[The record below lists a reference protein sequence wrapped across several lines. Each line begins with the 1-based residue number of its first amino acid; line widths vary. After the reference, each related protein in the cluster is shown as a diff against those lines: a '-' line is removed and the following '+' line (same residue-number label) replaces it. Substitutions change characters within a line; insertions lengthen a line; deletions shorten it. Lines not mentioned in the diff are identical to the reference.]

1 MHQMIAPS
9 PPALRRLTPDGPVAT
24 PLLAVLGALIVAAL
38 LVPLVIV
45 ANAPRI
51 VPVERKVARARPP
64 QRVIPAAELPPVEP
78 AVFVA
83 VAPEDARA
91 YNASI
96 PFSTAPLLPA
106 RPFRIVGDAASIAR
120 ATDCLAAGVLYEA
133 GDDPVGQRA
142 VAQVILN
149 RVRHP
154 AFPKTVCGVVF
165 QGSERR
171 TGCQFTFTCDGAL
184 ARRYSD
190 AAWERARAVASAWL
204 SGAVEKA
211 VGTATHYH
219 TDWVVP
225 YWSASLDKISE
236 VHTHL
241 FFRWT
246 GWWGTPPAFRGRY
259 AGVEPL
265 VAKLKGIAPSHGDAP
280 DPIAAGDAPIDAA
293 LIPPEALP
301 AATTVDPNAFLVT
314 LDARLPPG
322 EFAAFATRVCGDRPY
337 CKLLAWTDRADT
349 PALLPAEPRQMERM
363 AFSYL
368 RDRARGFE
376 KALWNCERFER
387 PDLAQCMKPQVFVS
401 SAARAEGFKLEMLP
415 GSGLRAAL
423 GVPDEARE
431 APPAELTGV
440 RRKTGTLAP
449 PAPAPAAPPP
459 VRRTIGPELPKGQ

>member
-1 MHQMIAPS
+1 MHQMIR
-9 PPALRRLTPDGPVAT
+9 PPTPLIRRLLPEGPVPAWLLGVLGLVA
-24 PLLAVLGALIVAAL
+24 LLAIAA
-38 LVPLVIV
+38 PLAIV

-51 VPVERKVARARPP
+51 VPVEKKVARARPP
-64 QRVIPAAELPPVEP
+64 QRVVPPAELPPVEP

-83 VAPEDARA
+83 LTPQDALA

-96 PFSTAPLLPA
+96 PFSSAPLLPA
-106 RPFRIVGDAASIAR
+106 RPFRIVGDEASIAR
-120 ATDCLAAGVLYEA
+120 ATDCLTAGVLYEA
-133 GDDPVGQRA
+133 GDDTVGQRA

-165 QGSERR
+165 QGAERR

-190 AAWERARAVASAWL
+190 EAWDRARDVASAAL
-204 SGAVEKA
+204 AGSVEKA

-219 TDWVVP
+219 TNWVVP
-225 YWSASLDKISE
+225 YWSSSLDKISE

-259 AGVEPL
+259 LADEPL
-265 VAKLKGIAPSHGDAP
+265 VAKLKGIAPSHGDAN
-280 DPIAAGDAPIDAA
+280 DPLATGEAALDAA
-293 LIPPEALP
+293 TLPPEALP
-301 AATTVDPNAFLVT
+301 QPLAGDPNSFLVT
-314 LDARLPPG
+314 LDPRLPPADY
-322 EFAAFATRVCGDRPY
+322 AAFAARVCGDRPY

-349 PALLPAEPRQMERM
+349 PTALPGDPRQMERL

-368 RDRARGFE
+368 RDRARNFD
-376 KALWNCERFER
+376 KALWACDRFAR
-387 PDLAQCMKPQVFVS
+387 PELSQCMKMQVF
-401 SAARAEGFKLEMLP
+401 APATARADGFRLEALP
-415 GSGLRAAL
+415 GSETRAATGL
-423 GVPDEARE
+423 GDQKGSA
-431 APPAELTGV
+431 PAELGGV

-449 PAPAPAAPPP
+449 PTAAPPSP
-459 VRRTIGPELPKGQ
+459 VKQASGSAAAKPD

>member
-1 MHQMIAPS
+1 MK
-9 PPALRRLTPDGPVAT
+9 RLLPEGPVPVWLLGVLGLVA
-24 PLLAVLGALIVAAL
+24 LLAI

-83 VAPEDARA
+83 VTPADALA

-96 PFSTAPLLPA
+96 PFSAAPLLPA
-106 RPFRIVGDAASIAR
+106 RPFRIVGDEASIAR
-120 ATDCLAAGVLYEA
+120 ATDCLTAGVLYEA
-133 GDDPVGQRA
+133 GDDSVGQRA

-165 QGSERR
+165 QGAERR

-190 AAWERARAVASAWL
+190 EAWARARAVAAAALGGS
-204 SGAVEKA
+204 VERA

-219 TDWVVP
+219 TNWVVP
-225 YWSASLDKISE
+225 YWSSSLDKISE

-259 AGVEPL
+259 AGVEP
-265 VAKLKGIAPSHGDAP
+265 VIAKLAGIAPSHGDA
-280 DPIAAGDAPIDAA
+280 DTLALAGDTTVEGA
-293 LIPPEALP
+293 ALP
-301 AATTVDPNAFLVT
+301 ADALPQPVAGDPDTFLLT
-314 LDARLPPG
+314 LDPRLPPA
-322 EFAAFATRVCGDRPY
+322 EYPAFAARLCAERAY

-349 PALLPAEPRQMERM
+349 PAVLPADPRQMERL

-368 RDRARGFE
+368 RDRARNFD
-376 KALWNCERFER
+376 KALWACDRFAR
-387 PDLAQCMKPQVFVS
+387 PEPGQCMRTQIFVP
-401 SAARAEGFKLEMLP
+401 AATKADAFKLEAMP
-415 GSGLRAAL
+415 GSGPRATL
-423 GVPDEARE
+423 GVAEQKDA
-431 APPAELTGV
+431 APAELGGV

-449 PAPAPAAPPP
+449 PTPAPATLQPA
-459 VRRTIGPELPKGQ
+459 RRPTAADAATAR

>member
-1 MHQMIAPS
+1 MHQMS
-9 PPALRRLTPDGPVAT
+9 PPLPPLARRLLPDGQVPR
-24 PLLAVLGALIVAAL
+24 PLLAILALVAVLAIAL
-38 LVPLVIV
+38 PLAIV

-51 VPVERKVARARPP
+51 VPVERKIARVRPP

-78 AVFVA
+78 AEFVA
-83 VAPEDARA
+83 VSREDALA

-106 RPFRIVGDAASIAR
+106 RPFRITGDEGSIAR
-120 ATDCLAAGVLYEA
+120 ATDCLTAGVLYEA
-133 GDDPVGQRA
+133 GDDTVGQRA

-165 QGSERR
+165 QGAERR

-190 AAWERARAVASAWL
+190 AAWARARAVAAAALAGS
-204 SGAVEKA
+204 VEKA

-219 TDWVVP
+219 TNWVVP
-225 YWSASLDKISE
+225 YWSSSLDKISE

-259 AGVEPL
+259 LAAEPL
-265 VAKLKGIAPSHGDAP
+265 IGKLRGIAPAHGDAA
-280 DPIAAGDAPIDAA
+280 DLIVADEAPVDAA
-293 LIPPEALP
+293 LLPPDALP
-301 AATTVDPNAFLVT
+301 QPVATDPNSFLVT
-314 LDARLPPG
+314 LDPRLPPAEYPALAARACG
-322 EFAAFATRVCGDRPY
+322 ERPY

-349 PALLPAEPRQMERM
+349 PAALPGDPRQMERL

-368 RDRARGFE
+368 RDRARGFD
-376 KALWNCERFER
+376 KALWACDRFAR
-387 PDLAQCMKPQVFVS
+387 PDPGQCMKAQVFLP
-401 SAARAEGFKLEMLP
+401 SAGRVESFRLETLP
-415 GSGLRAAL
+415 GSGVRPPVATAA
-423 GVPDEARE
+423 
-431 APPAELTGV
+431 PAELTGV

-459 VRRTIGPELPKGQ
+459 VKRTMGPELPKSQ